1 MANTK
6 TLAQA
11 TASVVTG
18 VGCAVASTASSAFCS
33 SVAGGMTVS
42 GALAP
47 IGIIGVVGGAVV
59 GSVVG
64 AAAGV
69 LVNVPNAYRNVR
81 SGFQSAAGAY
91 TNHEAE

>member
-11 TASVVTG
+11 TASVVAG
-18 VGCAVASTASSAFCS
+18 VGCAVVSSARYA
-33 SVAGGMTVS
+33 VTGGVNGGMAVS

-59 GSVVG
+59 GTVVG

-69 LVNVPNAYRNVR
+69 LVSVPDAYRNVR

-91 TNHEAE
+91 SHHEAE